1 MAKTKKEIKVKE
13 PVRIREKVLDGGTI
27 SLYLDMYYK
36 GNRKKEGLKL
46 YIIPETSPAAKL
58 QNKNTRKLA
67 EQIKAQRI
75 LDIQKDGLVDW
86 EKLKRSRTTLLSW
99 LEDFVTCEEKLSPS
113 SVRPKRNAKDRVK
126 EYLTSIGKPDLLL
139 SEVDKDFCRGFV
151 AFLRTC
157 KIYKGKKTM
166 SDTTARLLMY
176 RIIEAMN
183 KAVVE
188 GLIPSNPFKS
198 LDAKEKPK
206 MKNGRREFLT
216 VEELKILIKT
226 PCRYDIVKKAFLF
239 SCFTGLRYSDM
250 KSIRWSEIHAT
261 ADGKARYIE
270 HRQVKTKKTVTIPL
284 SEEALRWMPKQQEG
298 IDQVF
303 HELKISPGT
312 VEDVLKEW
320 MKECKIDKHITYHCS
335 RHTAATTLLTL
346 GANLYVVSKLLGHSS
361 IQMTE
366 VYAKIVD
373 QKKVETMN
381 LVNNL
386 FTNSSAKTAANTAAQ
401 TVNAI

>member
-1 MAKTKKEIKVKE
+1 MAKRKKEIKVKE
-13 PVRIREKVLDGGTI
+13 PVRIREKVLGDGTI
-27 SLYLDMYYK
+27 SLYLDMYHK

-46 YIIPETSPAAKL
+46 YIIPETTPAAKQ
-58 QNKNTRKLA
+58 QNKNTRRLA

-86 EKLKRSRTTLLSW
+86 EKLKKSRTTLVSW
-99 LEDFVTCEEKLSPS
+99 LEDFVTCEAQLSPS
-113 SVRPKRNAKDRVK
+113 GVVSKRNAKVRVE
-126 EYLTSIGKPDLLL
+126 EYLASIGKPDLRL
-139 SEVDKDFCRGFV
+139 SEVDREFCRGFV

-157 KIYKGKKTM
+157 KSHRGKETI

-176 RIIEAMN
+176 RIAAAMD

-188 GLIPSNPFKS
+188 GLIPNNPFRA

-206 MKNGRREFLT
+206 NRASRREFLT
-216 VEELKILIKT
+216 VEELKVLVNT
-226 PCRYDIVKKAFLF
+226 PCRFDIVKRAFLF

-250 KSIRWSEIHAT
+250 KSLLWSEVHTA
-261 ADGKARYIE
+261 ADGKTLYID

-284 SEEALRWMPKQQEG
+284 SDEALRWMPKQQEG
-298 IDQVF
+298 VDQVF
-303 HELKISPGT
+303 HELQISTGT

-320 MKECKIDKHITYHCS
+320 MKDCKIDKHITYHCS

-346 GANLYVVSKLLGHSS
+346 GANLYVVSKLMGHSS

-381 LVNNL
+381 LVNRL
-386 FTNSSAKTAANTAAQ
+386 FTNPAASSESQTA
-401 TVNAI
+401 NAI

>member
-1 MAKTKKEIKVKE
+1 MAKRKKEIKVKE
-13 PVRIREKVLDGGTI
+13 PVRIREKVLGDGTI
-27 SLYLDMYYK
+27 SLYLDMYHK

-46 YIIPETSPAAKL
+46 YIIPETTPAAKL

-67 EQIKAQRI
+67 EQVKAQRI

-86 EKLKRSRTTLLSW
+86 EKLKKSRTTLVSW
-99 LEDFVTCEEKLSPS
+99 LEDFVTCEEQLSPS
-113 SVRPKRNAKDRVK
+113 GVISKRNAKVRVE

-139 SEVDKDFCRGFV
+139 SDVDREFCRGFV

-157 KIYKGKKTM
+157 KSHRGKGTI
-166 SDTTARLLMY
+166 SDTTARLLMS
-176 RIIEAMN
+176 RVAAAMN

-188 GLIPSNPFKS
+188 GLIPSNPFRA
-198 LDAKEKPK
+198 LEAKEKPK
-206 MKNGRREFLT
+206 FAASRREFLT
-216 VEELKILIKT
+216 VEELKVLINT
-226 PCRYDIVKKAFLF
+226 PCRCDIVKRAFLF

-250 KSIRWSEIHAT
+250 KSLLWSEVHTA
-261 ADGKARYIE
+261 ADGKTQYIE

-284 SEEALRWMPKQQEG
+284 SEEALRWMPPQEEG
-298 IDQVF
+298 KDKVF
-303 HELKISPGT
+303 HGLKVSTST
-312 VEDVLKEW
+312 VEAVLKEW
-320 MKECKIDKHITYHCS
+320 MKDCKIDKHITYHCS

-346 GANLYVVSKLLGHSS
+346 GANLYVVSKLMGHSS

-386 FTNSSAKTAANTAAQ
+386 FNNPAANPEVKTAK
-401 TVNAI
+401 AI

>member
-1 MAKTKKEIKVKE
+1 MAKRKKEIKVKE
-13 PVRIREKVLDGGTI
+13 PVRIREKVLGDGTI
-27 SLYLDMYYK
+27 SLYLDMYHK

-46 YIIPETSPAAKL
+46 YIIPETTPAAKL

-86 EKLKRSRTTLLSW
+86 EKLKKSRTTLVSW
-99 LEDFVTCEEKLSPS
+99 LEDFVTCEEQLSPS
-113 SVRPKRNAKDRVK
+113 GVISKRNAKVRVE

-139 SEVDKDFCRGFV
+139 SDVDREFCRGFV

-157 KIYKGKKTM
+157 KSHRGKGTI
-166 SDTTARLLMY
+166 SDTTARLLMS
-176 RIIEAMN
+176 RVAAAMN

-188 GLIPSNPFKS
+188 GLIPSNPFRA
-198 LDAKEKPK
+198 LEAKEKPK
-206 MKNGRREFLT
+206 FAASRREFLT
-216 VEELKILIKT
+216 VEELKVLINT
-226 PCRYDIVKKAFLF
+226 PCRCDIVKRAFLF

-250 KSIRWSEIHAT
+250 KSLLWSEVHTA
-261 ADGKARYIE
+261 ADGKTQYIE

-284 SEEALRWMPKQQEG
+284 SEEALRWMPPQEEG
-298 IDQVF
+298 KDKVF
-303 HELKISPGT
+303 HGLKVSTST
-312 VEDVLKEW
+312 VEAVLKEW
-320 MKECKIDKHITYHCS
+320 MKDCKIDKHITYHCS

-346 GANLYVVSKLLGHSS
+346 GANLYVVSKLMGHSS

-386 FTNSSAKTAANTAAQ
+386 FNNPAANPEVKTAK
-401 TVNAI
+401 AI

>member
-1 MAKTKKEIKVKE
+1 MAKRKKEIKVKE
-13 PVRIREKVLDGGTI
+13 PVRIREKVLGDGTI
-27 SLYLDMYYK
+27 SLYLDMYHK

-58 QNKNTRKLA
+58 QNMNTRKLA

-86 EKLKRSRTTLLSW
+86 EKLKKSRTTLISW
-99 LEDFVTCEEKLSPS
+99 LEDFVTCEEQLSPS
-113 SVRPKRNAKDRVK
+113 GVVSKRNAKVRVE
-126 EYLTSIGKPDLLL
+126 EYLAFIGKPDLRLAD
-139 SEVDKDFCRGFV
+139 VDREFCRGFV

-157 KIYKGKKTM
+157 KCHRGKETI
-166 SDTTARLLMY
+166 SDTTARLLMS
-176 RIIEAMN
+176 RIAAAMN

-188 GLIPSNPFKS
+188 GLIPSNPFRA
-198 LDAKEKPK
+198 LEAKEKPK
-206 MKNGRREFLT
+206 IAASRREFLT
-216 VEELKILIKT
+216 VEELKVLINT
-226 PCRYDIVKKAFLF
+226 PCRCDMVKRAFLF

-250 KSIRWSEIHAT
+250 KSLLWSEIHTA
-261 ADGKARYIE
+261 ADGKTQYIE
-270 HRQVKTKKTVTIPL
+270 HKQVKTKKMVTIPL
-284 SEEALRWMPKQQEG
+284 SDEALRWMPRQEDG
-298 IDQVF
+298 IDKVF
-303 HELKISPGT
+303 HGLKVCTST
-312 VEDVLKEW
+312 VEAVLKEW
-320 MKECKIDKHITYHCS
+320 MKDCKIDKHITYHCS

-346 GANLYVVSKLLGHSS
+346 GANLYVVSKLMGHSS

-386 FTNSSAKTAANTAAQ
+386 FTNPATPSATN

>member
-1 MAKTKKEIKVKE
+1 MAKRKKEIKVKE
-13 PVRIREKVLDGGTI
+13 PVRIREKVLGDGTI
-27 SLYLDMYYK
+27 SLYLDMYHK

-46 YIIPETSPAAKL
+46 YIIPETTPAAKL
-58 QNKNTRKLA
+58 QNKNTRRLA

-86 EKLKRSRTTLLSW
+86 EKLKRSRTTLIAW
-99 LEDFVTCEEKLSPS
+99 LEDFVTCEEQLSPS
-113 SVRPKRNAKDRVK
+113 GVVSKRNAKVRVE
-126 EYLTSIGKPDLLL
+126 EYLASIGKQDLRL
-139 SEVDKDFCRGFV
+139 SDVDREFCRGFV

-157 KIYKGKKTM
+157 QSHRGKETI

-176 RIIEAMN
+176 RIAAAMN
-183 KAVVE
+183 KAVIE
-188 GLIPSNPFKS
+188 GLIPNNPFRT

-206 MKNGRREFLT
+206 IKASRREFLT
-216 VEELKILIKT
+216 VEELKVLINT
-226 PCRYDIVKKAFLF
+226 PCRCDIVKKAFLF

-250 KSIRWSEIHAT
+250 KSLLWSEVHTA
-261 ADGKARYIE
+261 ADGKTLYIE

-284 SEEALRWMPKQQEG
+284 SEEALRWMPRQKEG
-298 IDQVF
+298 VDQVF
-303 HELKISPGT
+303 HELQISTGT

-320 MKECKIDKHITYHCS
+320 MKDCKIDKHITYHCS

-346 GANLYVVSKLLGHSS
+346 GANLYVVSKLMGHSS

-381 LVNNL
+381 LVNRL
-386 FTNSSAKTAANTAAQ
+386 FTNPAASSESQTA
-401 TVNAI
+401 NAI

>member
-1 MAKTKKEIKVKE
+1 MAKKKKEIKVKE
-13 PVRIREKVLDGGTI
+13 PVRIREKTLGDGTI
-27 SLYLDMYYK
+27 SLYLDMYHK

-46 YIIPETSPAAKL
+46 YIIPETTPAAKL
-58 QNKNTRKLA
+58 QNKNTRRLA

-86 EKLKRSRTTLLSW
+86 EKLKKSRITLVSW
-99 LEDFVTCEEKLSPS
+99 LEDFVTCEVQLSPS
-113 SVRPKRNAKDRVK
+113 GVISKRNAKVRVE
-126 EYLTSIGKPDLLL
+126 EYLASIGKPDMRLAD
-139 SEVDKDFCRGFV
+139 VDREFCRGFV

-157 KIYKGKKTM
+157 KSHRGKETI
-166 SDTTARLLMY
+166 SDTTARLLMS
-176 RIIEAMN
+176 RVAAAMN

-188 GLIPSNPFKS
+188 GLIPNNPFKALES
-198 LDAKEKPK
+198 KEKPK
-206 MKNGRREFLT
+206 ITASRREFLT
-216 VEELKILIKT
+216 VEELKVLINT
-226 PCRYDIVKKAFLF
+226 PCRCDMVKKAFLF

-250 KSIRWSEIHAT
+250 RSLLWSEVHTA
-261 ADGKARYIE
+261 ADGKTRYIE

-284 SEEALRWMPKQQEG
+284 SEEALRWMPKQVDG
-298 IDQVF
+298 IDRVF
-303 HELKISPGT
+303 HELKVSTST
-312 VEDVLKEW
+312 VEVILKEW
-320 MKECKIDKHITYHCS
+320 MKDCKIDKHITYHCS

-346 GANLYVVSKLLGHSS
+346 GANLYVVSKLMGHSS

-386 FTNSSAKTAANTAAQ
+386 FTKPASKTA
-401 TVNAI
+401 NAI

>member
-46 YIIPETSPAAKL
+46 YIIPGTSPAAKL
-58 QNKNTRKLA
+58 QNKNTRMLA

-86 EKLKRSRTTLLSW
+86 EKLKKSRTTLLSW

-126 EYLTSIGKPDLLL
+126 EYLTSIGKTDLLL

-166 SDTTARLLMY
+166 SDTTARLLMC
-176 RIIEAMN
+176 RVAEAMN

-216 VEELKILIKT
+216 VEELRGLIKT
-226 PCRYDIVKKAFLF
+226 PCRYNIVKKAFLF

-250 KSIRWSEIHAT
+250 KSLRWSEIHTT

-284 SEEALRWMPKQQEG
+284 SDEALRWMPEQQEG

-320 MKECKIDKHITYHCS
+320 MKDCKIDKHITYHCS
-335 RHTAATTLLTL
+335 RHTAATLAISA
-346 GANLYVVSKLLGHSS
+346 GAELYSVSKILGHRTLVST
-361 IQMTE
+361 Q
-366 VYAKIVD
+366 VYAKVNLE
-373 QKKVETMN
+373 KKMEAVN
-381 LVNNL
+381 LTKGV
-386 FTNSSAKTAANTAAQ
+386 FD
-401 TVNAI
+401 